1 MINEQTKEIIYRKAV
16 NRFGKLDQ
24 LIVATEELSELQKE
38 LCKTLRGKMNI
49 DNIAEEI
56 ADVEIMLSQLHII
69 FNIDYDIEKQK
80 QTKLERLSKMIE
92 EIFFLWYNFTRWRC

>member
-56 ADVEIMLSQLHII
+56 ADVEIMLAQLHII

-80 QTKLERLSKMIE
+80 KTKLERISKMLE
-92 EIFFLWYNFTRWRC
+92 EI

>member
-56 ADVEIMLSQLHII
+56 ADVEIMLAQLHII
-69 FNIDYDIEKQK
+69 FNIDHKIEKQK

-92 EIFFLWYNFTRWRC
+92 EI

>member
-16 NRFGKLDQ
+16 SRFGKLDQ

-56 ADVEIMLSQLHII
+56 ADVEIMLAQLHII
-69 FNIDYDIEKQK
+69 FNIDHKIEKQK
-80 QTKLERLSKMIE
+80 QIKLERLSKMLE
-92 EIFFLWYNFTRWRC
+92 EI

>member
-56 ADVEIMLSQLHII
+56 ADVEIMLAQLHII

-80 QTKLERLSKMIE
+80 QIKLERLSKMLE
-92 EIFFLWYNFTRWRC
+92 EI